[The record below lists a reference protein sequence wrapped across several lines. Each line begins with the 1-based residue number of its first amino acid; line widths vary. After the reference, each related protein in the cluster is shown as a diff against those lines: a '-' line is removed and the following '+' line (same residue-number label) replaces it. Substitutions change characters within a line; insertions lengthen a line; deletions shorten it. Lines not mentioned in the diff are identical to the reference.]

1 MILDQISEKWDGDL
15 SLISTAGRLFAGEVP
30 EFDEDGVEVSLPY
43 TYCEVGSTSFL
54 YYLADTYFESTEVT
68 FHCYTV
74 GMKKA
79 QEAVRKIKDT
89 FAWIDDLN
97 FNDTTSS
104 LFSCRPLNTQVT
116 SQYLRDK
123 SGNPVYR
130 GTLSLLFTIN
140 RTDSNA

>member
-1 MILDQISEKWDGDL
+1 MILDQISAKWDVDL
-15 SLISTAGRLFAGEVP
+15 PLIAAAGRMYAGEIP
-30 EFDEDGVEVSLPY
+30 EFDENGVEVSLPY

-68 FHCYTV
+68 FHCYAV

-89 FAWIDDLN
+89 FAWSTDLSFDDTN
-97 FNDTTSS
+97 SS
-104 LFSCRPLNTQVT
+104 IFSIRPLNSQVT
-116 SQYLRDK
+116 SQFLRDK

-130 GTLSLLFTIN
+130 GTISLLFTIN
-140 RTDSNA
+140 RTDS